1 MSTYGYVGGSPAT
14 STDPAGL
21 QAIPLPVPLPAP
33 VYIPYGED
41 GGAYEQPGDIYIY
54 PDRVA
59 QWFVAEAL
67 IAATHPANPF
77 SSWMQMAVKPA
88 REQRPNGCPAGT
100 KPINQFPGLDK
111 DGVHKIKKGI
121 NARPADWVGVSPD
134 GKIWVNEGGE
144 AADQGHVEDYLP

>member
-1 MSTYGYVGGSPAT
+1 
-14 STDPAGL
+14 
-21 QAIPLPVPLPAP
+21 
-33 VYIPYGED
+33 VYIPYDED
-41 GGAYEQPGDIYIY
+41 GGAYEQSGDIYIY

-59 QWFVAEAL
+59 QWFVAEVL

-88 REQRPNGCPAGT
+88 GEQRPNGCPAGT

-111 DGVHKIKKGI
+111 GGVHKIKKGI